1 MPGNLP
7 SDDDM
12 TPKNLSVQMLL
23 FKRTI
28 HFYFSKMRPW
38 IILLVLVIMVTFAQ
52 GWLFKGK
59 YRYCNCKAYD
69 ASSRELIKDFGVVS
83 SCKGWPKC
91 ACKRAEMIKCADT
104 CDHVVAQWV
113 CNHKTECEARSDRI
127 KKYYDAG
134 GCSSGYGHES
144 RKCGDCSTLG

>member
-1 MPGNLP
+1 MYHVKKEGFNIL
-7 SDDDM
+7 
-12 TPKNLSVQMLL
+12 KNL
-23 FKRTI
+23 F
-28 HFYFSKMRPW
+28 
-38 IILLVLVIMVTFAQ
+38 VTVKIKSRIENNVF
-52 GWLFKGK
+52 FI
-59 YRYCNCKAYD
+59 CNCKAYD

-91 ACKRAEMIKCADT
+91 ACRRAEMMNCADT

-113 CNHKTECEARSDRI
+113 CNHQSECEARSDRI

-134 GCSSGYGHES
+134 GCSRGFGHES